1 MLDSQKVDAFIEETL
16 QEIERLDAECN
27 SINSSL
33 NEVSSKVSTNKEIE
47 DEANALLAEAKLRAE
62 EEGKRRSLQVPDI
75 NQKEKKV
82 ASSRRMR
89 NFI

>member
-1 MLDSQKVDAFIEETL
+1 MLDLQKVDAFIEETL